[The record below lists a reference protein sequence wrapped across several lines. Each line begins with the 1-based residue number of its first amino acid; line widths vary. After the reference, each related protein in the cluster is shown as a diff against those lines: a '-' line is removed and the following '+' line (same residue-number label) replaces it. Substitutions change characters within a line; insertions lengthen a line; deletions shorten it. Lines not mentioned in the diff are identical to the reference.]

1 MKRVNIYVN
10 QISQF
15 LQRHRILNFAFNL
28 MVAFMASIFIT
39 SAASALPWESPL
51 QQVRQSISGPVA
63 MGISIIAI
71 VAAGATLIWGGE
83 INGFART
90 MVFIVLVV
98 SVIVGANSIIGIF
111 AG

>member
-1 MKRVNIYVN
+1 
-10 QISQF
+10 
-15 LQRHRILNFAFNL
+15 
-28 MVAFMASIFIT
+28 
-39 SAASALPWESPL
+39 
-51 QQVRQSISGPVA
+51 

-71 VAAGATLIWGGE
+71 VAAGAILIWGGE

>member
-1 MKRVNIYVN
+1 MKRVNISIKHFN
-10 QISQF
+10 KF
-15 LQRHRILNFAFNL
+15 LQKHRIINFSFNL
-28 MVAFMASIFIT
+28 LIAFIASIFV
-39 SAASALPWESPL
+39 ASTANALPWESPL
-51 QQVRQSISGPVA
+51 QQIRQSISGPVA

-71 VAAGATLIWGGE
+71 VAAGSTLIWGGE

-98 SVIVGANSIIGIF
+98 SVIVGANSIISIF

>member
-1 MKRVNIYVN
+1 MKKVNIYAK
-10 QISQF
+10 QF
-15 LQRHRILNFAFNL
+15 FENIKQHRILNFTLQLMMAFIATL
-28 MVAFMASIFIT
+28 FIAS
-39 SAASALPWESPL
+39 SAYALPWESPL

-63 MGISIIAI
+63 TGVSIIAI

-83 INGFART
+83 ITGFART

>member
-1 MKRVNIYVN
+1 MKNIVKPVKGN
-10 QISQF
+10 AWISKP
-15 LQRHRILNFAFNL
+15 RILQFAFNL
-28 MVAFMASIFIT
+28 MIAFIASIFI
-39 SAASALPWESPL
+39 ASTANALPWESPL

-63 MGISIIAI
+63 TGISVIAI

-83 INGFART
+83 ISGFART

-98 SVIVGANSIIGIF
+98 AVIVGANSIIGIF

>member
-1 MKRVNIYVN
+1 MKNIVKPIKAKTS
-10 QISQF
+10 ISA
-15 LQRHRILNFAFNL
+15 LRILQFAFNVL
-28 MVAFMASIFIT
+28 IAFIASMFIAG
-39 SAASALPWESPL
+39 AANALPWESPL

-63 MGISIIAI
+63 TGISVIAI

-83 INGFART
+83 ITGFART

-98 SVIVGANSIIGIF
+98 AVIVGANSIIGIF

>member
-1 MKRVNIYVN
+1 MKNIVKPFKGN
-10 QISQF
+10 AWISTP
-15 LQRHRILNFAFNL
+15 RILQFAFNL
-28 MVAFMASIFIT
+28 MIAFIASMLI
-39 SAASALPWESPL
+39 ASTANALPWESPL

-63 MGISIIAI
+63 TGISVIAI

-83 INGFART
+83 ITGFART

-98 SVIVGANSIIGIF
+98 AVIVGANSIIGIF

>member
-15 LQRHRILNFAFNL
+15 LQKHRMLNIAMNFLIGFIAT
-28 MVAFMASIFIT
+28 IFIVG
-39 SAASALPWESPL
+39 AAYALPWESPL

>member
-28 MVAFMASIFIT
+28 MVAFVASIFIT
-39 SAASALPWESPL
+39 SAAIALPWESPL

>member
-1 MKRVNIYVN
+1 MKNIVKPIQAN
-10 QISQF
+10 NKVSTP
-15 LQRHRILNFAFNL
+15 RILQFAFNL
-28 MVAFMASIFIT
+28 MIAFIASMFI
-39 SAASALPWESPL
+39 ASTANALPWESPL

-63 MGISIIAI
+63 TGVSVIAI

-83 INGFART
+83 ITGFART

-98 SVIVGANSIIGIF
+98 AVIVGANSIIGIF